1 MPAHDMFPLL
11 RTLAAVYETGQFTAA
26 ADELGVSQPTVSA
39 RIAALEAEA
48 GVPLFV
54 RKARSDVEPTAAGTL
69 LYRAAATIGDTWRD
83 ACDEAVR
90 ASRTAVSMRAC
101 FSLTAASVLMP
112 AALVALEPRL
122 DRYDL
127 TFRAVNSDVIVD
139 LVGRK
144 EAEFGVIEKPVI
156 NDAIDRV
163 TLCSDELVLA
173 GDPSSVWLLREAGS
187 GVRYYTDLLCK
198 SEGVVLGRSM
208 TVASNAAIVAALASG
223 FGCSVVSRS
232 IVPDGVPV
240 RALGREFVR
249 RFYAVT
255 PRTGLSRDQ
264 RSAAEMMIAAMR
276 GDERAQAARE

>member
-26 ADELGVSQPTVSA
+26 ADELGISQPTVSA

-90 ASRTAVSMRAC
+90 ASRTAVRMRAC

-112 AALVALEPRL
+112 AALAALEPRL

-156 NDAIDRV
+156 NDAIDQKADIYLTGDLKYHDFQHAEGRI
-163 TLCSDELVLA
+163 TLVDIGHFESEQFTKELIYSIISKKFSNFA
-173 GDPSSVWLLREAGS
+173 CFISQR
-187 GVRYYTDLLCK
+187 
-198 SEGVVLGRSM
+198 GRS
-208 TVASNAAIVAALASG
+208 
-223 FGCSVVSRS
+223 
-232 IVPDGVPV
+232 
-240 RALGREFVR
+240 FVN
-249 RFYAVT
+249 Y
-255 PRTGLSRDQ
+255 
-264 RSAAEMMIAAMR
+264 I
-276 GDERAQAARE
+276 